1 MKNICVITATRAE
14 YGLLY
19 PVLKEIEKAKDL
31 KLQLVVSGTH
41 LKQEYGYTKEEIIQ
55 DGFSEFD
62 EVDILDVQGNDSKA
76 VSRTMAN
83 AISKFADYLTKK
95 RPDMAIILGDRYE
108 MMAFAIAL
116 MNERI
121 PIAHLNGGEVTGGLL
136 DEMYRHCITK
146 MSTLHFVNCEIH
158 RRRVI
163 QLGELPERVFNVG
176 DTCVD
181 NILDTKLLSKSE
193 LEKCLEIEIDS
204 VKLAV
209 VTFHPITMEN
219 NTIEQLEHMLS
230 VIKRHDC
237 YQYIFTKANSD
248 SEGAKINQRL
258 EEFVHANPNCK
269 LVDSLGRIKYL
280 SLLYYSDLVM
290 GNSSSGIYEVP
301 FFHIPTINIG
311 NRQKDRLHGETVIDC
326 GSEIEEIESAFQ
338 KAVSKSFIDKCKDEE
353 NIFGDGHA
361 ASKIVAIIGKVLDQG
376 ISTEKSFYDVDFP
389 I

>member
-1 MKNICVITATRAE
+1 
-14 YGLLY
+14 
-19 PVLKEIEKAKDL
+19 
-31 KLQLVVSGTH
+31 
-41 LKQEYGYTKEEIIQ
+41 
-55 DGFSEFD
+55 
-62 EVDILDVQGNDSKA
+62 
-76 VSRTMAN
+76 
-83 AISKFADYLTKK
+83 
-95 RPDMAIILGDRYE
+95 MAIILGDRYE